1 MGTHKVKIHLSDE
14 QYELYCKVRK
24 EYIELLDGMTEEERK
39 RWFTKLLFRK
49 AINFEKEIDGT
60 IYCVTTHFNSQAKTS
75 VFDRIERLIEQTEK

>member
-39 RWFTKLLFRK
+39 RTLKRKLTVPFI
-49 AINFEKEIDGT
+49 A
-60 IYCVTTHFNSQAKTS
+60 
-75 VFDRIERLIEQTEK
+75 